1 MQQSLS
7 FIDYIYLNKSKIYAG
22 HMQAKLKQRKII
34 LENFAALIVFFPQA
48 KRDNPSKSA
57 SNQRLKLK
65 CSVAFAACAHN
76 FKKHSDKSIAQATV
90 FQSLTVAVSSKGLVL
105 LSLLKRKD
113 YFGLKCILSYYVP
126 VQTIVSPYDANCVT
140 PLIYPTTDLDFL
152 FGIIVSFDLSF
163 YFLFF

>member
-1 MQQSLS
+1 MRKSISRQQSLS
-7 FIDYIYLNKSKIYAG
+7 FIDYIYFKNKSKSYAG

-57 SNQRLKLK
+57 TNQRLKVK
-65 CSVAFAACAHN
+65 MWCCICAHN

-105 LSLLKRKD
+105 LSLLKRNLTIECTKN
-113 YFGLKCILSYYVP
+113 KCRHSL
-126 VQTIVSPYDANCVT
+126 
-140 PLIYPTTDLDFL
+140 
-152 FGIIVSFDLSF
+152 
-163 YFLFF
+163 